1 MKDASEHAHQVTLLN
16 WFDLTY
22 PQYKGFIFAIPNG
35 GFRHKAVAAKLQ
47 IEGVRSGIPDLFLP
61 VASGQYHGMFIEM
74 KTEKGRATE
83 NQKLWI
89 DRLLSLGY
97 LAVVCK
103 GWRDAANQV
112 SEYLK

>member
-22 PQYKGFIFAIPNG
+22 PRYKGFIFAIPNG

-61 VASGQYHGMFIEM
+61 VASSGYHGMFIEM

-89 DRLLSLGY
+89 ERLLSLGY

-103 GWRDAANQV
+103 GWHDAANQV